1 MTAPA
6 HAVDV
11 AELLRRAEQAR
22 LAGDYRGGCDLA
34 RQAGERAAALGDVA
48 GQAKALRSQATQLLR
63 LGGQEESVTR
73 ARDAV
78 ALLEQLGDEAA
89 ICDVLTVEAMALN
102 ELGMHEE
109 ALTALTR
116 GRDIAH
122 RLGDRDLLFWVH
134 NRTGVVQS
142 SMGEYELSTTY
153 MLNALHL
160 VSGMDAEARFCILN
174 NLSDNAIHQVTRQ
187 LAEHDQ
193 ERAAVTLKAALDHVD
208 QALELARA
216 SGNPFRVAI
225 SLDNSG
231 MLRALNGDFAA
242 AHRMIADARAIA
254 VANGY
259 DSIEL
264 GSLQHEARLHL
275 LRGDHD
281 AAIDLLRQA
290 LAHAVVAGEAPVA
303 QLVHR
308 DLSEAYEIIG
318 EYASALK
325 HYRAFHDLERSAHSD
340 VAAVRARMA
349 VHQFELD
356 NARLETELARI
367 RSAELEQ
374 ATLSW
379 QRQAVE
385 DALTGLPN
393 RRHAEQRL
401 PEMAAA
407 GPLWLA
413 VADIDHFK
421 AVNDR
426 YGHLS
431 GDLVLSRIAAELLA
445 GVPDTD
451 LVARMGGEEFLIA
464 LHAADKFDAEARCEM
479 LRARV
484 AALTWPELDPGPS
497 ITVSIG
503 IAEVCV
509 EGDLTAATAR
519 ADRNLY
525 RAKRAGRN
533 RVVS

>member
-6 HAVDV
+6 IDV
-11 AELLRRAEQAR
+11 TELLDRAEQAR
-22 LAGDYRGGCDLA
+22 LAGDYRGGCDFA
-34 RQAGERAAALGDVA
+34 RQAAGLAAAVGDTA
-48 GQAKALRSQATQLLR
+48 GRARALRSQATQLLR
-63 LGGQEESVTR
+63 LGGQEEAVTR

-78 ALLEQLGDEAA
+78 VLLEELGDEAA
-89 ICDVLTVEAMALN
+89 VCDVLTVEAMALN

-116 GRDIAH
+116 GRDIAQ
-122 RLGDRDLLFWVH
+122 RLGDHDLLFWVH
-134 NRTGVVQS
+134 NRTGVVHS
-142 SMGEYELSTTY
+142 SMGQFEHSNTY

-187 LAEHDQ
+187 LAEHD
-193 ERAAVTLKAALDHVD
+193 RAAAATTLAAALDHVD
-208 QALELARA
+208 QALQLARA

-225 SLDNSG
+225 SLDNAG
-231 MLRALNGDFAA
+231 MLWALDGEFAT

-275 LRGDHD
+275 LRGDD
-281 AAIDLLRQA
+281 AAAIDVLRQA
-290 LAHAVVAGEAPVA
+290 LAHAVATGEAPMA

-308 DLSEAYEIIG
+308 DLSEAYESLG
-318 EYASALK
+318 EHAAALE
-325 HYRAFHDLERSAHSD
+325 HYKAFHDLERAAHTD
-340 VAAVRARMA
+340 VATVRARMA

-356 NARLETELARI
+356 NARLETELARM

-379 QRQAVE
+379 QRQAGE
-385 DALTGLPN
+385 DSLTGLPN

-421 AVNDR
+421 SVNDR
-426 YGHLS
+426 YGHLC
-431 GDLVLSRIAAELLA
+431 GDTVLSRIAAELLA

-464 LHAADKFDAEARCEM
+464 LRADDLADAEARCEM
-479 LRARV
+479 VRTRIASLV
-484 AALTWPELDPGPS
+484 WPDLDPGRT

-503 IAEVCV
+503 LAEVDPQA
-509 EGDLTAATAR
+509 DLAAATLR
-519 ADRNLY
+519 ADRALY

-533 RVVS
+533 RVVAAR